1 MKAPLPEN
9 EVERL
14 KALHELEVLD
24 TPNEESFD
32 DLTHLASYICDTP
45 FALITLVDSDRQWF
59 KSHVALAMDETSR
72 DISFCA
78 HAILQHNPFIVP
90 DALKD
95 ERFKDNPLVTSEPN
109 IRFYAGAPLTTEQGL
124 KLGTLCV
131 LDQVPRT
138 LSTEQ
143 IVALKALRNQV
154 INLLNSRRE
163 RITFKRALIEE
174 KKKTQEFG
182 GILNKVKQL
191 VN

>member
-9 EVERL
+9 EEERL
-14 KALHELEVLD
+14 KALHELEILD
-24 TPNEESFD
+24 TSSEESFD
-32 DLTHLASYICDTP
+32 DLTHLASYICNTP

-59 KSHVALAMDETSR
+59 KSHIALSMDETSR

-78 HAILQHNPFIVP
+78 HAILQPNPFIVT

-95 ERFKDNPLVTSEPN
+95 ERFKDNPLVTSDPN

-154 INLLNSRRE
+154 INLLKARRE
-163 RITFKRALIEE
+163 RISFKRNLAQE
-174 KKKTQEFG
+174 KKKAQEFE
-182 GILNKVKQL
+182 GIINKIKGL

>member
-32 DLTHLASYICDTP
+32 DITHLASYICDTP

-174 KKKTQEFG
+174 KKKTQEFE
-182 GILNKVKQL
+182 GILSKVKQL

>member
-14 KALHELEVLD
+14 KALHELEILD
-24 TPNEESFD
+24 TPSEESFD

-59 KSHVALAMDETSR
+59 KSHIALPIDETSR

-95 ERFKDNPLVTSEPN
+95 ERFKDNPLVTSDPN

-138 LSTEQ
+138 LSVEQ

-163 RITFKRALIEE
+163 RITFKRALTEE
-174 KKKTQEFG
+174 KRKTQEFG
-182 GILNKVKQL
+182 EILNKVKQL

>member
-14 KALHELEVLD
+14 KALYELEILD
-24 TPNEESFD
+24 TPFEESFD

-59 KSHVALAMDETSR
+59 KSHVALSMDETSR

-78 HAILQHNPFIVP
+78 HAILQHNPFIIT

-95 ERFKDNPLVTSEPN
+95 ERFMHNPLVTSDPN

-138 LSTEQ
+138 LSVEQ

-154 INLLNSRRE
+154 TNLLNSRRE
-163 RITFKRALIEE
+163 RIIFKRTLNEE
-174 KKKTQEFG
+174 RKKTQEFE

>member
-14 KALHELEVLD
+14 KALHDLEILD

-59 KSHVALAMDETSR
+59 KSHMALSMDETSR

-95 ERFKDNPLVTSEPN
+95 ERFKDNPLVTSDPN

-131 LDQVPRT
+131 LDQVPRN
-138 LSTEQ
+138 LSVEQ

-154 INLLNSRRE
+154 TNLLNSRRE
-163 RITFKRALIEE
+163 RISFKRTIAEE
-174 KKKTQEFG
+174 KKRTQEFE
-182 GILNKVKQL
+182 GIINKIKGL

>member
-174 KKKTQEFG
+174 KKKTQEFE
-182 GILNKVKQL
+182 GILSKVKQL

>member
-182 GILNKVKQL
+182 GILNQVKQL